1 MTPLFGSASVREG
14 RDRATFPPRSYPSHN
29 ADDDAK
35 SMSGPGHNKSTLQEV
50 PQVGSSSRET
60 TDHHAQTR
68 DRLEGMAPSNLQMKA
83 GQSPSSTMSEY
94 GKGVNVSHREIP
106 FAHMRIHFEDFANE
120 LRLHRHQ
127 EHRKRILF
135 HRRDRLRTAVALSS
149 RLHRVGSWLHD
160 GLVAISRQSEANG
173 FSRVHQRMQD
183 LADSCF
189 SSWTHEINAFE
200 LSPDMKTPIK
210 DSFFAR
216 LPAYSQ
222 DDCLELIHT
231 LRSKPRFL
239 VERFKAM
246 SPAQITSLSTAP
258 KYRELSESVLTSLS
272 QNSGRGSQKRR
283 INAYSKELEDYS
295 SSFERAN
302 PLSFII
308 HNIYGPFP
316 DINSKESRLRF
327 STWSSVCATLM
338 VESQHTFHALIGQ
351 LLSAFANMYSWQI
364 KPRLELYLMSV
375 LQRGAFLLDMVE
387 HPFPTLRSEFSL
399 FDPFNTQEA
408 RSFFQEAVQE
418 LFDILACD
426 EGLPIGALS
435 LGRAIIAKLPTEE
448 YQSQFRG
455 HFFFEWFLRDF
466 LRVAIAFPEPEDL
479 GVKNCVSNMINQL
492 DAEVN
497 CFDPYRADTPA
508 STLSSEVFIS
518 ISAADVVHTLE
529 ALNPQYIHTS
539 SPWDPFL
546 SSSHSTFSR
555 QYAHASGRFDTL
567 RRRILEAI
575 EPGQSSRTIHP
586 CQENWALIT
595 ISGNGTPVPTRSIEK
610 LVVPDGLGELDLA
623 EKAALRLIEGTSS
636 SSGRES
642 AVGISVERMRGSSLS
657 RLFAEEARRAL
668 VGHDS
673 ITSMFWHDAVSFLR
687 RSYPLT
693 VLTDDDTKVLAPMSD
708 KLRMS
713 HLRLGK
719 ECLRLEQDVA
729 RLEASYD
736 LAKSKM
742 SQLSTWLEKLRI
754 KLWYR
759 MYVVSSDA
767 YEDAKNISVALNNMA
782 LPVLHAGASSGGVVR
797 SSQTSPQ
804 GTSVTSTSSLFEQ
817 PRVDT
822 MSILKAPVEY
832 GGPRKLADSQIE
844 STRHWLE
851 QNHLDNFCK
860 GEERIH
866 RFCME
871 VSNATKRLVGE
882 TLSESP
888 VLWSSELFARERER
902 YEVHSTGS
910 FSAQPSSRAPSV
922 WSEPLSSTSYPSRS
936 TFGGGRASFYSQASG
951 KLHLDLASMIS
962 SPGRANTVTTV
973 DSNSSIW
980 SPPIS
985 NPRSV
990 TSVSS
995 QSRPASTFEDSSL
1008 HRLADHS
1015 VEKAAFL
1022 ETLHHD
1028 LTCLLLS
1035 DLACPVWSCGS
1046 ETDSWISTI
1055 LQTPSI
1061 QERLAQRSVMAHL
1074 LSTPNLLG
1082 HAVHAAARKQ
1092 KGRLQRSQSSAPS
1105 PSQHSEHRVPPKDH
1119 LEDVLDMTNPEPDS
1133 DGFSFR
1139 HGFDDVFMRISE
1151 HVDPSL
1157 KLEAIH
1163 DLLTLSQACQERWP
1177 SSGPDP
1183 ATPAAAVRRQSLNP
1197 SVLSSN
1203 LERQS
1208 NSQAMIASTAR
1219 TDASTESEVVQFLK
1233 RLLLLFQ
1240 PKTIFRD
1247 LQYVAAF
1254 VSSDTLNDT
1263 EIGRAFLQVGLA
1275 ALAWKDEVCRAMVDV
1290 ADRIVAKDSIKRRV
1304 RRGERNEP
1312 SILKAAEY
1320 WVIAAREGNA
1330 IAQRELASLY
1340 LSHPEV
1346 PPVISVPLS
1355 LSADIFKSDM
1365 LWEEQ
1370 EGSQRSSQTM
1380 CLALHWMRRAAENG
1394 DEVAQLKL
1402 RERRTGLSIR

>member
-1 MTPLFGSASVREG
+1 MSVYGEG
-14 RDRATFPPRSYPSHN
+14 TQ
-29 ADDDAK
+29 
-35 SMSGPGHNKSTLQEV
+35 MSN
-50 PQVGSSSRET
+50 
-60 TDHHAQTR
+60 
-68 DRLEGMAPSNLQMKA
+68 
-83 GQSPSSTMSEY
+83 
-94 GKGVNVSHREIP
+94 REIP
-106 FAHMRIHFEDFANE
+106 FAHMRVHFEDFANE

-135 HRRDRLRTAVALSS
+135 HRRDKLRTAVALAS

-160 GLVAISRQSEANG
+160 GLVAISRQSEASG
-173 FSRVHQRMQD
+173 FSRVHHRMQD

-189 SSWTHEINAFE
+189 SSWRHEIYAYE
-200 LSPDMKTPIK
+200 ISPDMKTPMK
-210 DSFFAR
+210 DSFLSR

-246 SPAQITSLSTAP
+246 SPAQIVALSTAP

-272 QNSGRGSQKRR
+272 QNSGRGSQRRR

-295 SSFERAN
+295 SSFERTN

-316 DINSKESRLRF
+316 NIDSKESRLRF

-338 VESQHTFHALIGQ
+338 VESQQAFHALIGQ
-351 LLSAFANMYSWQI
+351 LLSAFANMYAWQI

-387 HPFPTLRSEFSL
+387 HPFPISQSEFAL

-408 RSFFQEAVQE
+408 RKFFQEAVQE

-435 LGRAIIAKLPTEE
+435 LGRAIIGKLPTEE
-448 YQSQFRG
+448 LQSQFRG
-455 HFFFEWFLRDF
+455 LFFFEWFLRDF
-466 LRVAIAFPEPEDL
+466 LRVAIAFPEDEKLLHQFHVSDRARSYLLHTIWDRAYTRARDAFNPIPADPEDV
-479 GVKNCVSNMINQL
+479 GVNTCVSNMINQL
-492 DAEVN
+492 DAEMN
-497 CFDPYRADTPA
+497 CFDPYCASNPA
-508 STLSSEVFIS
+508 STPFSEAFIS

-575 EPGQSSRTIHP
+575 EPGQSSRNIHP
-586 CQENWALIT
+586 CQENWALIV
-595 ISGNGTPVPTRSIEK
+595 ISEDGMPIPTRSIEMA
-610 LVVPDGLGELDLA
+610 PMSDGLGELDIA
-623 EKAALRLIEGTSS
+623 EKAAIRLIEGSPSS
-636 SSGRES
+636 SDRASTVSIS
-642 AVGISVERMRGSSLS
+642 AERMRGSSLS
-657 RLFAEEARRAL
+657 RLFAEEARLAL

-673 ITSMFWHDAVSFLR
+673 VTSMFWHDAMSFLR
-687 RSYPLT
+687 QSYPLT
-693 VLTDDDTKVLAPMSD
+693 VLTEDDTKILAPMSE
-708 KLRMS
+708 KLRVG
-713 HLRLGK
+713 HLRLGE
-719 ECLRLEQDVA
+719 ECLRLEQEVA
-729 RLEASYD
+729 RLDRSYE

-767 YEDAKNISVALNNMA
+767 YEDAKNVSTALNNMA
-782 LPVLHAGASSGGVVR
+782 LPALHGSSAGRGVAR
-797 SSQTSPQ
+797 SPGTSRP

-817 PRVDT
+817 TKVDT
-822 MSILKAPVEY
+822 MSILKAPAEH
-832 GGPRKLADSQIE
+832 GGPKKLADSQIE
-844 STRHWLE
+844 RTKKWLE
-851 QNHLDNFCK
+851 RNHLDNFCR

-871 VSNATKRLVGE
+871 VSMATKKLVGE
-882 TLSESP
+882 TLGDSP
-888 VLWSSELFARERER
+888 VLWSSELFGRERER
-902 YEVHSTGS
+902 YDVHSAGS

-936 TFGGGRASFYSQASG
+936 AFGGGRASLYSPTSG
-951 KLHLDLASMIS
+951 KLGLDLASVIS

-980 SPPIS
+980 SPPVS

-1008 HRLADHS
+1008 HRLVDHS
-1015 VEKAAFL
+1015 LEKATFL
-1022 ETLHHD
+1022 ENLSHD

-1046 ETDSWISTI
+1046 ETDAWINTV

-1061 QERLAQRSVMAHL
+1061 RERLAQRSVMARL
-1074 LSTPNLLG
+1074 LSRKHPLSRL
-1082 HAVHAAARKQ
+1082 VHATGRK
-1092 KGRLQRSQSSAPS
+1092 KNGRHRRSQSTTPS
-1105 PSQHSEHRVPPKDH
+1105 TSNPHGSRLLPKDP
-1119 LEDVLDMTNPEPDS
+1119 LEDILDMTNLDPGS
-1133 DGFSFR
+1133 DGFSYR
-1139 HGFDDVFMRISE
+1139 QGFDDVFTRISE

-1163 DLLTLSQACQERWP
+1163 DLLMLSQACQQRCP
-1177 SSGPDP
+1177 NPGTDP
-1183 ATPAAAVRRQSLNP
+1183 ANSPAAARRQSLNP
-1197 SVLSSN
+1197 SVLSAN
-1203 LERQS
+1203 LERRS
-1208 NSQAMIASTAR
+1208 HATDKAASMSGTN
-1219 TDASTESEVVQFLK
+1219 TSGESEVVQFLK
-1233 RLLLLFQ
+1233 RLLFLFQ
-1240 PKTIFRD
+1240 PKTMFRD

-1263 EIGRAFLQVGLA
+1263 EIGRGFLQVGLA

-1304 RRGERNEP
+1304 QRGERNEP

-1330 IAQRELASLY
+1330 IAQRELAGLY
-1340 LSHPEV
+1340 LTHPEV
-1346 PPVISVPLS
+1346 PPVISAPLS
-1355 LSADIFKSDM
+1355 LSSEIFKIDM
-1365 LWEEQ
+1365 MWEEQ
-1370 EGSQRSSQTM
+1370 EGSGRSSLAM
-1380 CLALHWMRRAAENG
+1380 CLALHWMQQAAENG

-1402 RERRTGLSIR
+1402 RERLTGLSIR